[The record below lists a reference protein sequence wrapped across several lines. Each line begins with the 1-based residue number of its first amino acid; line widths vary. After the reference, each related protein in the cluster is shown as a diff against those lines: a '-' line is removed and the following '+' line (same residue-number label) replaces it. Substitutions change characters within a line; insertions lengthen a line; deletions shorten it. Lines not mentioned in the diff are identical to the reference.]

1 MTRRKVQDDVET
13 GGISLTR
20 DEPGGW
26 PDCCPGGIRR
36 EGGVTLN
43 QASMWNAGTCRSD
56 AKGEIQIGGPYEGES
71 TDAGHRGGPDRSSD
85 EGPVMGLERRGRVI
99 LACRLVNRG
108 EGGGTGGGSRN
119 LTASRLRFP
128 SGWSGR
134 HGEGS
139 RPTGEPKGS

>member
-1 MTRRKVQDDVET
+1 MTRRQVQDDGET
-13 GGISLTR
+13 GGIAFTR

-71 TDAGHRGGPDRSSD
+71 TDAGHRGGATRRVRWAAHESGGLKSLRRSD
-85 EGPVMGLERRGRVI
+85 EGRCIQRRG
-99 LACRLVNRG
+99 
-108 EGGGTGGGSRN
+108 
-119 LTASRLRFP
+119 
-128 SGWSGR
+128 
-134 HGEGS
+134 
-139 RPTGEPKGS
+139 

>member
-26 PDCCPGGIRR
+26 PDCCSGGIRR

-43 QASMWNAGTCRSD
+43 QASMWNTGTCRSD

-71 TDAGHRGGPDRSSD
+71 TDAGHRGGATRSSD
-85 EGPVMGLERRGRVI
+85 EGPVMGLERRGWRCSAQARGQ
-99 LACRLVNRG
+99 LA
-108 EGGGTGGGSRN
+108 TGGPSWIEPSRMTFRKGRCGKPIRGSEP
-119 LTASRLRFP
+119 TKGRLA
-128 SGWSGR
+128 
-134 HGEGS
+134 
-139 RPTGEPKGS
+139 

>member
-43 QASMWNAGTCRSD
+43 WALAWNVGTCRPD
-56 AKGEIQIGGPYEGES
+56 VKGAIQAGGPREDRS
-71 TDAGHRGGPDRSSD
+71 TDAGHRGGATRSSD
-85 EGPVMGLERRGRVI
+85 EGPVMGLERRGCVV
-99 LACRLVNRG
+99 LLWP
-108 EGGGTGGGSRN
+108 EGNWQRED
-119 LTASRLRFP
+119 P
-128 SGWSGR
+128 
-134 HGEGS
+134 HG
-139 RPTGEPKGS
+139 